1 MSAPDLAALAR
12 PVRHE
17 ANNLLAALG
26 GTLELMRRAA
36 TEDRALERIARMT
49 EATARLEALFK
60 AYLALAAPAAPDPD
74 GTDAPR
80 VLAQLQPLLVLLLG
94 PGRPLEIEAPP
105 RLRRIAMPPE
115 ELQPLVLDL
124 ARRAAA
130 RVEPPGRPAGWRCA
144 RSRCL
149 PRRAPRRRRSGCPAR
164 PDPQASTR
172 RATTSSF
179 ASRSGSRFSG
189 AVISA

>member
-1 MSAPDLAALAR
+1 VSAPDLAALAR

-36 TEDRALERIARMT
+36 TEDRALERIARMS

-130 RVEPPGRPAGWRCA
+130 RVEPPGGLRIVLEAAAGGLALRAEPLPPAQGTAPPPIR
-144 RSRCL
+144 L
-149 PRRAPRRRRSGCPAR
+149 P
-164 PDPQASTR
+164 
-172 RATTSSF
+172 
-179 ASRSGSRFSG
+179 G
-189 AVISA
+189 AA